1 MKKILKKLYNQRLFK
16 NIRNYFRTKKLLGKG
31 FGQIDFKTDEGNLL
45 FEFIKKNKFETIFE
59 IGTWNGLGSTKT
71 IIEAIKMTNRNV
83 DFFSLET
90 DKIAYKN
97 AVKNLYEDKAY
108 VNLLYGRI
116 LEIDDL
122 PNLSD
127 IDFESF
133 GFDPKNEEWYI
144 QDIRRYKKTKNIF
157 HELPLQYDFILFD
170 GGEFST
176 FPEFLKLWSKTK
188 YFALDDTETYKQYD
202 VLKFI
207 KKNNNNFE
215 ILEEVKNFQIYKVIN

>member
-1 MKKILKKLYNQRLFK
+1 
-16 NIRNYFRTKKLLGKG
+16 
-31 FGQIDFKTDEGNLL
+31 
-45 FEFIKKNKFETIFE
+45 
-59 IGTWNGLGSTKT
+59 
-71 IIEAIKMTNRNV
+71 MTNRNV

-133 GFDPKNEEWYI
+133 GSI
-144 QDIRRYKKTKNIF
+144 QK
-157 HELPLQYDFILFD
+157 
-170 GGEFST
+170 
-176 FPEFLKLWSKTK
+176 
-188 YFALDDTETYKQYD
+188 
-202 VLKFI
+202 
-207 KKNNNNFE
+207 
-215 ILEEVKNFQIYKVIN
+215 

>member
-16 NIRNYFRTKKLLGKG
+16 NIRNYFRTKKFLGKG
-31 FGQIDFKTDEGNLL
+31 FGQNDFKTDEGNLL

-176 FPEFLKLWSKTK
+176 FPEFLKLWNKTK

-207 KKNNNNFE
+207 EKNNNNFE
-215 ILEEVKNFQIYKVIN
+215 ILEEVRNFQIYKVIN

>member
-1 MKKILKKLYNQRLFK
+1 M
-16 NIRNYFRTKKLLGKG
+16 LGKS

-176 FPEFLKLWSKTK
+176 FPEFLKLWNKTK

-207 KKNNNNFE
+207 KKIII
-215 ILEEVKNFQIYKVIN
+215 ILKYLKKLKIFKYIKL

>member
-1 MKKILKKLYNQRLFK
+1 MKKL
-16 NIRNYFRTKKLLGKG
+16 T
-31 FGQIDFKTDEGNLL
+31 

-144 QDIRRYKKTKNIF
+144 QDIRNIKNKNIF

-170 GGEFST
+170 GGEFLR
-176 FPEFLKLWSKTK
+176 FL
-188 YFALDDTETYKQYD
+188 
-202 VLKFI
+202 
-207 KKNNNNFE
+207 NF
-215 ILEEVKNFQIYKVIN
+215 

>member
-1 MKKILKKLYNQRLFK
+1 M
-16 NIRNYFRTKKLLGKG
+16 LGKS

-97 AVKNLYEDKAY
+97 AVKNLCEDKAY

-133 GFDPKNEEWYI
+133 GFDQKMKNGTF
-144 QDIRRYKKTKNIF
+144 KIF
-157 HELPLQYDFILFD
+157 ED
-170 GGEFST
+170 
-176 FPEFLKLWSKTK
+176 
-188 YFALDDTETYKQYD
+188 
-202 VLKFI
+202 I
-207 KKNNNNFE
+207 KKQKIYFMNYPCNTISSFLMEENSLRFLNF
-215 ILEEVKNFQIYKVIN
+215 